1 MRESAVIRLL
11 DDELVWYPPG
21 SSAEPRALREEAE
34 SEQLAAVL
42 AARRAPV
49 LFAVPGGDVILRE
62 VTFTPA
68 ERRHIAKSLPFLLE
82 DDFASD
88 IEELHFAARPL
99 GKLQLGVAAC
109 THDCMLHWAE
119 RLEEIA
125 PANQW
130 IPEPLLLPWEPGE
143 LCVVIEPERVVVRSG
158 ENEGFSA
165 EWDIASAML
174 GALDEDKFGAV
185 IVYGVNPE
193 TDAELLPDWIRD
205 RMQWRTGNF
214 AAALMLADEE
224 RQPLNLRQ
232 GNYGGNLPVA
242 QWWRQWRLVA
252 GLFAVAFLLQ
262 VAGTYAGYAGMKQE
276 NLELRRQIEAA
287 YRSAVPKG
295 RLQDAEKQL
304 ENQLRTLRGSGDSV
318 SFMSLMDR
326 IGRVIQEQSGAQLA
340 SVNYSDKLG
349 DVRLNLVVP
358 DFGTVEA
365 IRAGLAAAGLE
376 AETENSNAQG
386 DTVRARMRVGEKS

>member
-1 MRESAVIRLL
+1 V
-11 DDELVWYPPG
+11 V
-21 SSAEPRALREEAE
+21 
-34 SEQLAAVL
+34 

-49 LFAVPGGDVILRE
+49 LFAAPGGDVTLRE

-68 ERRHIAKSLPFLLE
+68 ERRHISKSLPFLLE

-109 THDCMLHWAE
+109 THDCMHRWAE
-119 RLEEIA
+119 RLGEIA

-130 IPEPLLLPWEPGE
+130 IPEPLLLPWQPGE
-143 LCVVIEPERVVVRSG
+143 LCVVIEPERVVARSG

-174 GALDEDKFGAV
+174 GALDETCFDTV
-185 IVYGVNPE
+185 IVYGMNQ
-193 TDAELLPDWIRD
+193 DSGAELMPDWIRE

-214 AAALMLADEE
+214 AAALMLAHEE
-224 RQPLNLRQ
+224 RAPLNLRQ
-232 GNYGGNLPVA
+232 GNYGANLPLA
-242 QWWRQWRLVA
+242 QWWRQWRLVL
-252 GLFAVAFLLQ
+252 GLFAAAFLLQ
-262 VAGTYAGYAGMKQE
+262 LVATYAAYTSMQQE

-304 ENQLRTLRGSGDSV
+304 RNQLRTLRGSGDSV

-326 IGRVIQEQSGAQLA
+326 IGRVIQQQPGAQLA
-340 SVNYSDKLG
+340 SVNFSDKLG

-358 DFGTVEA
+358 DFDAVEA
-365 IRAGLAAAGLE
+365 IRSGLVASGLE

>member
-21 SSAEPRALREEAE
+21 SSAEPRALDEGVEN
-34 SEQLAAVL
+34 EQLAAIV

-49 LFAVPGGDVILRE
+49 LFAVPGGDVTLRE
-62 VTFTPA
+62 VSYLPE
-68 ERRHIAKSLPFLLE
+68 ERRHIAKSLPYMLE

-88 IEELHFAARPL
+88 IEELHIAARPL

-109 THDCMLHWAE
+109 THDCMSLWE
-119 RLEEIA
+119 DRLAEIA

-130 IPEPLLLPWEPGE
+130 VPEPLLLPWQPGE
-143 LCVVIEPERVVVRSG
+143 LCVVMEAQRVVVRSG

-165 EWDIASAML
+165 EPEIASAML
-174 GALDEDKFGAV
+174 AALDETQFDAI
-185 IVYGVNPE
+185 IVYGLDQE
-193 TDAELLPDWIRD
+193 SATGLLPEWMRE
-205 RMQWRTGNF
+205 RLQWRTGNF
-214 AAALMLADEE
+214 AAALMLAEEE
-224 RQPLNLRQ
+224 RAPLNLRQ
-232 GNYGGNLPVA
+232 GDYGRNLPID
-242 QWWRQWRLVA
+242 QWWKQWRVA
-252 GLFAVAFLLQ
+252 VGLLAAAFVLQ
-262 VAGTYAGYAGMKQE
+262 VTATYAGYAGLKSE

-304 ENQLRTLRGSGDSV
+304 ANQLRELRGGGQST
-318 SFMSLMDR
+318 SFMSLMER
-326 IGRVIQEQSGAQLA
+326 IGAVVEKQPGAQLA

-349 DVRLNLVVP
+349 EIRMNLVAP
-358 DFGTVEA
+358 DFRAVEA
-365 IRAGLAAAGLE
+365 IRSGLVAAGLD

-386 DTVRARMRVGEKS
+386 DSVRARMRVGEKS